1 MKGFSGF
8 TIIVATIFS
17 TIIHFFVLTLLDTLP
32 LIPKEITPRMDIFM
46 VDLISLQVANA
57 VPKEVVVQKKVE
69 EVQQQEVKKEEAKKK
84 ETKKET
90 VKTEE
95 KKAQV
100 VLADRSK
107 EREKKEKT
115 EKQPLDPEE
124 QRLAAIERI
133 RQNRAARGKGDSPV
147 AEMTEAEKNDYSL
160 RAAEKVAGFW
170 TILNIWS
177 EEELEAKIIIEV
189 DEKGQVIE
197 TMFEQS
203 SGNDAFDQAARRA
216 ISKAAPFP
224 PPLDKKPIKIPLRFK
239 SRRGSAT

>member
-32 LIPKEITPRMDIFM
+32 LVPKKITPRMDIFM
-46 VDLISLQVANA
+46 VDLIPLQVANA
-57 VPKEVVVQKKVE
+57 VPPEVVVQKKVE
-69 EVQQQEVKKEEAKKK
+69 EVKQPEVKKEEAKKK

-90 VKTEE
+90 VKKEE

-100 VLADRSK
+100 VLADRGK
-107 EREKKEKT
+107 EQEKKEKT

-147 AEMTEAEKNDYSL
+147 AEVTEAEKNDYSAMIQE
-160 RAAEKVAGFW
+160 RVKRFW
-170 TILNIWS
+170 VIPDTLS
-177 EEELEAKIIIEV
+177 ERELKAVIIIEIDKNGEV
-189 DEKGQVIE
+189 VRTE
-197 TMFEQS
+197 FEQS
-203 SGNDAFDQAARRA
+203 SGNSVFDEAAKRA
-216 ISKAAPFP
+216 ISKAVPFAP
-224 PPLDKKPIKIPLRFK
+224 PPGQVPSQFGLKFP
-239 SRRGSAT
+239 